1 MLRKTFEGSRAGSR
15 GRPVQA
21 PSLCLH
27 LGHKRSGCRPH
38 AAGCREGHVRKSP
51 KSLELQVVCS
61 CSQEQRLAWP
71 EVQLLLCS
79 LESDRDAR
87 LDPSSPLHYLH
98 QIGLWAGSL
107 SPLKH
112 PISLAPACYRGVREA
127 LSLFQPANFFF
138 CHSGSLSG
146 NETQLT
152 LDFRVF

>member
-1 MLRKTFEGSRAGSR
+1 MRTVELVPGGDRSRLPAWDTNARGAGCML
-15 GRPVQA
+15 
-21 PSLCLH
+21 
-27 LGHKRSGCRPH
+27 H
-38 AAGCREGHVRKSP
+38 AAGCREGRVRRSP

-61 CSQEQRLAWP
+61 CSREQRLAWP
-71 EVQLLLCS
+71 EVQLLLFF
-79 LESDRDAR
+79 LESDRDAC
-87 LDPSSPLHYLH
+87 LDPSPLHYLH

-107 SPLKH
+107 SPLRH
-112 PISLAPACYRGVREA
+112 PISLAPACYGGVREA